1 MKKIVITGATSIMGM
16 GLIQYLLDKDV
27 EILTILRR
35 NSSKNVFIPKNPKIK
50 KMECNLDEL
59 HSINVLEKYNV
70 FIHLAWD
77 CKSIEERNDV
87 DKQYRNVKYTLD
99 AVKLA
104 KKLGCEKFIGIGS
117 QAEYGRV
124 EGKISPKT
132 PTNPENAYGIAKL
145 SSGIFSRILANQL
158 EIEHIWTRVFSIY
171 GPYDR
176 KETMIISSIN
186 SMLNGNSPE
195 YTKAEQKWDYLYSE
209 DVARALCLIAEK
221 GKNNSIYCIGSGY
234 QRPLREYIEEIKNQI
249 NPNLKLKIGA
259 KEYSPN
265 QVMNLCAD
273 ISDLTRDTGFV
284 PEISF
289 EEGIKRTIK
298 WYKEGNFEKN

>member
-1 MKKIVITGATSIMGM
+1 MQRVIITGATGVIGRS
-16 GLIQYLLDKDV
+16 LIEYLLKLDI
-27 EILTILRR
+27 EILAIVRKNSKRRLDIPINEKLKILECDLDKLY
-35 NSSKNVFIPKNPKIK
+35 SLEIK
-50 KMECNLDEL
+50 
-59 HSINVLEKYNV
+59 EKFDIFY
-70 FIHLAWD
+70 HLAWD
-77 CKSIEERNDV
+77 GTFGEERNDV
-87 DKQYRNVKYTLD
+87 DKQYKNVKYTLD
-99 AVKLA
+99 AVKLS
-104 KKLGCEKFIGIGS
+104 KKLGCEKFIGVGS

-145 SSGIFSRILANQL
+145 SAGNLSRILANQL
-158 EIEHIWTRVFSIY
+158 EIEHIWTRVLSVY

-176 KETMIISSIN
+176 KETMIMSSIV
-186 SMLNGNSPE
+186 SMLDGNSPE

-209 DVARALCLIAEK
+209 DIARALYLIAEK

-234 QRPLREYIEEIKNQI
+234 QRPLLEYIEEIKNQI
-249 NPNLKLKIGA
+249 NPNLELKIGA

-273 ISDLTRDTGFV
+273 ISDLTKDTGFV

-298 WYKEGNFEKN
+298 WYKEANFEKN